1 MSKSIW
7 FTAVAVSILLICPE
21 AGSVVITGKAPVS
34 GESRVKPKPKTLYPG
49 RVVRAEED
57 SQSRDLK
64 VESSTVVFLIPKAYQ
79 ELPRPTKRVRL
90 DQLDFTFIPH
100 ILPIQTGTTVDFYN
114 LDAVFHNV
122 FSFSKP
128 KRFDLGRYPK
138 GSFKSVTFDK
148 RGLIKVFCEIHSDM
162 SAYVLV
168 VETPYIAIAGNDGAF
183 TLADVPP
190 GDYYLKVWQERG
202 DAYQAEV
209 KIPDAQSCNLTDM
222 SFGILADPEKLFE

>member
-7 FTAVAVSILLICPE
+7 FTAVVVSILLVSPE

-49 RVVRAEED
+49 RVVRTEED

-64 VESSTVVFLIPKAYQ
+64 VESSTVVFLIPKAHQ
-79 ELPRPTKRVRL
+79 ELPRPAKRVRL

-100 ILPIQTGTTVDFYN
+100 ILPVQTGTTVDFYN

-128 KRFDLGRYPK
+128 KRFDLGRFPK
-138 GSFKSVTFDK
+138 GSFKSVTFD
-148 RGLIKVFCEIHSDM
+148 RPGLIKVFCEIHSNM

-168 VETPYIAIAGNDGAF
+168 VETPYIAIAGSDGAF
-183 TLADVPP
+183 FLADVPP

-209 KIPDAQSCNLTDM
+209 EIPDAQNYNLNDIG
-222 SFGILADPEKLFE
+222 FGMLADPEKLFE